1 MVVFLLA
8 IIGAAVVGGLLLHIS
23 HKGVELY
30 RGRKCMGKLWRRE
43 FPGSP
48 KEDIRQFLWLFAS
61 AFAIPRR
68 QVLLLRPDDELLAI
82 YRARYPVSGW
92 PDGLELETLANDLD
106 RVHHLSLEKIWHDR
120 LSIGELFAILSGQ
133 GRKRPNFE

>member
-1 MVVFLLA
+1 MVLLLVVF
-8 IIGAAVVGGLLLHIS
+8 GAAVV
-23 HKGVELY
+23 VELLFLVSPQCVEVY
-30 RGRKCMGKLWRRE
+30 QGRQCMGKLWRMQ

-68 QVLLLRPDDELLAI
+68 QALLLRPDDELLAI
-82 YRARYPVSGW
+82 YRARYPVGGW
-92 PDGLELETLANDLD
+92 PDALEFETLANDLD

-120 LSIGELFAILSGQ
+120 LSVGELFATLSAP
-133 GRKRPNFE
+133 GRMSLN